1 MTSSMLQAIKER
13 IFIDPPGQ
21 TTIGLELSTE
31 DELGPNLR
39 RRIAEFLQ
47 GMGFVIVEQG
57 RREFWIVSM
66 ETEALSTLL
75 RAQGQTF
82 TWGRKAAF
90 KVVFLGTPSVQQ
102 ATSKELLDVISI
114 YQPLRCPSCKQELP
128 PIAETP
134 FKQYT
139 CGCGVELN
147 VIPSGIEVNK

>member
-1 MTSSMLQAIKER
+1 MTGSSYQAIKER
-13 IFIDPPGQ
+13 VFVDAPGQ
-21 TTIGLELSTE
+21 TTIGLEISVE

-47 GMGFVIVEQG
+47 DMGFTIVEQS
-57 RREFWIVSM
+57 RRELWVVSM
-66 ETEALSTLL
+66 ETEELSTLL
-75 RAQGQTF
+75 RAQGQAF
-82 TWGRKAAF
+82 AWGKKVLF

-102 ATSKELLDVISI
+102 ATSRKLLDVISI

-147 VIPSGIEVNK
+147 VTQSGIEVNK